1 MVILDARILAP
12 FAVLLFVGC
21 PGQPGGDD
29 SGTSTGTGASTMTPT
44 STTNSTTNSSPTGS
58 STADT
63 PDPTTAGSTAGSTAG
78 DTSGTTGAVDTTGGD
93 ETSEPIDVTCTYPGS
108 TSEGPL
114 APDVAPECACVD
126 AQGSLVCKSPLCP
139 SISGKCSGGDIFQ
152 QQCHGSWSYDEA
164 ALDCALA
171 AARDGL
177 EGTLYWYFAPNNGF
191 SEHYGFLHIVSER
204 RAIRQDVNWIDL
216 GGEVSDTQLWQLK
229 DAAYFQG
236 CIDLPTFCERL
247 ACFFA
252 GTEAIALSLCLPG
265 FYDWDF

>member
-12 FAVLLFVGC
+12 FALLLLVGC

-44 STTNSTTNSSPTGS
+44 SSTTTSPTGS
-58 STADT
+58 TADL
-63 PDPTTAGSTAGSTAG
+63 PDP
-78 DTSGTTGAVDTTGGD
+78 GTTGSTTDGTAGTTGGTTGPVDTTGGD
-93 ETSEPIDVTCTYPGS
+93 ETSGPIDVTCTYPGS

-126 AQGSLVCKSPLCP
+126 DLGSLLCKSPLCP
-139 SISGKCSGGDIFQ
+139 TIIGNCSGGDTFQ
-152 QQCHGSWSYDEA
+152 SQCHGSWTYDEA

-177 EGTLYWYFAPNNGF
+177 EGTLSWHFSPNSGF
-191 SEHYGFLHIVSER
+191 SSQYGFLHIASER
-204 RAIRQDVNWIDL
+204 RAIRQDVDWVDL
-216 GGEVSDTQLWQLK
+216 GGQVSDTQLWQLK
-229 DAAYFQG
+229 DPAYFQG

-252 GTEAIALSLCLPG
+252 GTDPTALSLCLPA
-265 FYDWDF
+265 FYQDDL